1 MKTKSSQLG
10 VTLTGLIM
18 ASIVLGVVALTI
30 MKLWPVYNEKIKV
43 DQAMAKLAGNP
54 DGLRMTKQQMVNALM
69 RQFDVSDV
77 ETFDTPRL
85 AKLLQVGR
93 KKNSPNKVVMLAY
106 EIRAPL
112 ISNLD
117 IIMNYKNVI
126 EFGPAKTD

>member
-54 DGLRMTKQQMVNALM
+54 DGFRMTKQQMVNALM

-77 ETFDTPRL
+77 EDFDTPRL
-85 AKLLQVGR
+85 TKLLQVGR
-93 KKNSPNKVVMLAY
+93 KKNSPNKVVMLVY

>member
-54 DGLRMTKQQMVNALM
+54 DGFRMTKMQMVNALM

-77 ETFDTPRL
+77 EDFDTPRL
-85 AKLLQVGR
+85 TKLLQVGR

-112 ISNLD
+112 VSNLD
-117 IIMNYKNVI
+117 IVMNYKNVI

>member
-1 MKTKSSQLG
+1 MKTRTSQRG
-10 VTLTGLIM
+10 ITLSGLIM

-43 DQAMAKLAGNP
+43 DQAMAKLAADP
-54 DGLRMTKQQMVNALM
+54 DGFRMTKQQMVNAIM

-85 AKLLQVGR
+85 NKTLQVGR
-93 KKNSPNKVVMLAY
+93 KKHSPNKVVMLAY

-112 ISNLD
+112 FSNLD